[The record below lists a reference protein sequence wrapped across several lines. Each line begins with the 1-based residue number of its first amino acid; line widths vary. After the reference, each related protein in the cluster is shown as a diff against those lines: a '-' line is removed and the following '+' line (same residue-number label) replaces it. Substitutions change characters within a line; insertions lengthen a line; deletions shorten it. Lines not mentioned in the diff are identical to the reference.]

1 MSEPT
6 SRNAILAF
14 HSVPRSV
21 EADHLNAI
29 LERTGLGRLLGQ
41 SERRTS
47 GMVVLP
53 VSADPGA
60 ALAPDPRA
68 VAAVLSDALRG
79 DLRFEPNTS
88 YGVHTVADRP
98 YQAELIGSER
108 FVATG
113 LKSGHGTLSWRPVG
127 RDKMADPPP
136 WPPSGSPPVVVV
148 LDSGVKQHDWL
159 PATTGP
165 SFCIEPDPGPSF
177 LLPVPDV
184 ALITGNFGAY
194 WGHATFL
201 AGLIRLAAPDARVMS
216 VKLMSDTGTLDDVDL
231 LPALQWLIDYVDAKH
246 RVDVVLMAFGRPI
259 EPGEDIP
266 EEPDEDNPEEPGED
280 NRSQL
285 VRLISE
291 LHKRG
296 VTVVASAGNDHS
308 HTKTIPACLPLVR
321 SVGAGSSNDDHE
333 PYSNHGTWVTDW
345 RDGDVV
351 SLMPVT
357 EENDKDTEVQGNGY
371 ARWSGT
377 SFSAAT
383 LAGELAQENAGKRK
397 ASGGS

>member
-1 MSEPT
+1 MSEPA

-21 EADHLNAI
+21 EADHLNPV

-53 VSADPGA
+53 VSADPWA

-68 VAAVLSDALRG
+68 VAAVLSDAFKG
-79 DLRFEPNTS
+79 DLRFEANTS

-98 YQAELIGSER
+98 YQAE
-108 FVATG
+108 FVALG
-113 LKSGHGTLSWRPVG
+113 LKSGHGTVSWRPVG
-127 RDKMADPPP
+127 RDEMPDPPP
-136 WPPSGSPPVVVV
+136 WPPGGSPPVVVV

-159 PATTGP
+159 PATTDPG
-165 SFCIEPDPGPSF
+165 FCVEPDPGPSF

-184 ALITGNFGAY
+184 ALITGDFGAY

-201 AGLIRLAAPDARVMS
+201 AGLIRLAARDAQVMS
-216 VKLMSDTGTLDDVDL
+216 VKLMSDAGTLDDVDL

-246 RVDVVLMAFGRPI
+246 RVDVVLMAFGRPRQ
-259 EPGEDIP
+259 PGEGDP
-266 EEPDEDNPEEPGED
+266 AE
-280 NRSQL
+280 L
-285 VRLISE
+285 TRLIGE
-291 LHKRG
+291 LDQRG

-308 HTKTIPACLPLVR
+308 HTETIPACLPHVR
-321 SVGAGSSNDDHE
+321 SVGAGFSNDDHE
-333 PYSNHGTWVTDW
+333 PYSNHGGWITDW
-345 RDGDVV
+345 GPGNVV
-351 SLMPVT
+351 SLMPLT
-357 EENDKDTEVQGNGY
+357 EKNDKDTEVQGNGY

-383 LAGELAQENAGKRK
+383 LAGQLAQDNAGKRK
-397 ASGGS
+397 VGGGP